1 MKKILFPTLFVALF
15 IMAFNTTP
23 NTETQKDSSFKAN
36 QIQALKGETHKADL
50 ATSILT
56 WKGFKPTGTH
66 NGSLK
71 LKEGA
76 VKADKSGVISGSFVI
91 DMSSIAV
98 LDMPADS
105 DGNVKLVG
113 HLKSADFFD
122 VEVFPTA
129 TYKFSKV
136 ETKGKQKYLK
146 GDLTI
151 KGITKPVS
159 IPVTVTTVK
168 ETITLKAEPFIID
181 RTEYNIQYK
190 SNKFFDNLKDKFI
203 NDEFEV
209 GFEVK
214 LKK

>member
-1 MKKILFPTLFVALF
+1 MKRFLLPSMVVAMI
-15 IMAFNTTP
+15 IMAFSTTP
-23 NTETQKDSSFKAN
+23 TIRNNDTRKKAD
-36 QIQALKGETHKADL
+36 QLPALKGATHKADL
-50 ATSILT
+50 TTSTLT

-66 NGSLK
+66 NGSIK
-71 LKEGA
+71 LKEGL
-76 VKADKSGVISGSFVI
+76 VKADKSGVVSGYFVI
-91 DMSSIAV
+91 DMSSIVV
-98 LDMPADS
+98 LDLPADS
-105 DGNVKLVG
+105 DGNGKLVG

-129 TYKFSKV
+129 TYKFAKV

-159 IPVTVTTVK
+159 IPVTISNAK
-168 ETITLKAEPFIID
+168 GMITLKAAPFTID